1 MYFIDNIRVL
11 AFLLKSILH
20 IYNPGLK
27 NNLLMKNLIKSLKNT
42 TRLVKNVTYVAMK
55 VLLLT

>member
-1 MYFIDNIRVL
+1 MYFIDYIR
-11 AFLLKSILH
+11 FLTFLFKSILH

-27 NNLLMKNLIKSLKNT
+27 NNLLMKNLIKSFKNT
-42 TRLVKNVTYVAMK
+42 TRLVKNVMYVAMK